1 VHNHGAGNFEYS
13 FHLTAHIENL
23 WANLKKYITS
33 IYMPKKNFSLFLR
46 EAELRY
52 NLISQT
58 KEDKI
63 NIIKD
68 IFKLVYIN
76 YEFTFGL
83 IE

>member
-1 VHNHGAGNFEYS
+1 M
-13 FHLTAHIENL
+13 I
-23 WANLKKYITS
+23 
-33 IYMPKKNFSLFLR
+33 MQKKNFPLFLR

-52 NLISQT
+52 NLISWT

-76 YEFTFGL
+76 CDFTFGL
-83 IE
+83 IEEI